1 MKLSNERG
9 TYHIAT
15 CIHAG
20 ESPRE
25 QGQIGRLSDWS
36 YCHAPVDRDSES
48 RNQGECHVQT
58 VCSNLGICDHGLQ
71 MPRRYI
77 KVRTKIL
84 RRSAISPHNYT
95 LKWYL
100 LRGHSL
106 GINDHEKF
114 RLDLRNEKA
123 ISFNFHSSDFQENIF
138 KASCMVTRSNLC
150 KCGKFLCGSPY

>member
-1 MKLSNERG
+1 MKFTLF
-9 TYHIAT
+9 A
-15 CIHAG
+15 
-20 ESPRE
+20 
-25 QGQIGRLSDWS
+25 QI
-36 YCHAPVDRDSES
+36 
-48 RNQGECHVQT
+48 
-58 VCSNLGICDHGLQ
+58 
-71 MPRRYI
+71 I

-138 KASCMVTRSNLC
+138 KASCMVTRSNLVNAENFC
-150 KCGKFLCGSPY
+150 VVAHIKFFIKFIQSSLITSYSSRKLLKRILKSGKCW